1 MPRTSLLLSALIALL
16 AGLGTRVT
24 ACDSAHCACQ
34 RIVHSR
40 QNGCWVAT
48 TTNFRV
54 CSFSGASQAELV
66 AKHCEH
72 LRASLAETHGLQATK
87 SWTPKC
93 EVFLFANKQK
103 YGAVVGRQAMET
115 LGSSLVTPESGA
127 VKNRRI
133 DLRIDVP
140 DYLVEVLPHE
150 LTHVLIAD
158 HFRDGPPPLWY
169 DEGLALLAD
178 SQSKQSLHQRDLRN
192 GMSRGRAFSLAALLT
207 AKSYPSPDVVS
218 VFYGQ
223 CASVTRCLSQAGPPE
238 KIHDFARR
246 SEQIGVNLALQEAYG
261 INGVAE
267 LEPLW
272 QKSLRSQVTMMP
284 ARYSHIKNSD

>member
-1 MPRTSLLLSALIALL
+1 MPRISLLLSVLIALL
-16 AGLGTRVT
+16 TGLGTRVT
-24 ACDSAHCACQ
+24 ACDSANCTCQ
-34 RIVHSR
+34 KVVQSR
-40 QNGCWVAT
+40 QSGCWIAT
-48 TTNFRV
+48 TANFRV
-54 CSFSGASQAELV
+54 CSFSGASQAKLV
-66 AKHCEH
+66 ARHCEH
-72 LRASLAETHGLQATK
+72 LRASLVQAHGLKATK

-93 EVFLFANKQK
+93 EVFLFVNKQK

-115 LGSSLVTPESGA
+115 LGSSLVTPETGA

-192 GMSRGRAFSLAALLT
+192 G
-207 AKSYPSPDVVS
+207 
-218 VFYGQ
+218 
-223 CASVTRCLSQAGPPE
+223 
-238 KIHDFARR
+238 
-246 SEQIGVNLALQEAYG
+246 VNQG
-261 INGVAE
+261 
-267 LEPLW
+267 
-272 QKSLRSQVTMMP
+272 
-284 ARYSHIKNSD
+284 